1 MKNTM
6 KKIAISAAACM
17 VLSGGV
23 SADIIDP
30 TWFIEQGIGN
40 MTAIVE
46 EWKASDEKIKDM
58 ETKLRNKE
66 KNLSSTK
73 KAIENKNI
81 KSTTEGLHKLESRAS
96 TVEKNIQTLTKDLK
110 GTLNLKATT
119 TLVGGAINAYD
130 AGKSTGE
137 LAAKIQMGEA
147 SVRDYFN
154 TALSDLA
161 LAPVIGPAFGFA
173 SAFNDVEQT
182 YEATLD
188 KKREINQNY
197 LNMIQTEGELA
208 KYLILNG
215 VTDRLKNPFYS
226 AKLANAKNADEIES
240 IIRLAI
246 NENNQA
252 IQNLRKSIEQ
262 DKKFIQANMKT
273 TLWGIE
279 VEADVMLKKTFLNS
293 LDMYDHIASDYL
305 KNPMTNEPL
314 LYASTAMEIIYNNN
328 VEKLRKVVNQ
338 IKVDFEHNQKTTKR
352 DKVAYDM
359 HEVETPVVLL
369 ASAKESDTMPLP
381 IMESWSSDAYLK
393 DALSTKVVDTTK
405 TIETT
410 RKLELD
416 RLLAKH
422 DVDIFLL
429 ADNTGSMGGLVG
441 SAQTNAQAILDALRA
456 DSRFSKV
463 NAQFGVGR
471 YLGDPSEYGETATSS
486 YQLLQPITNNDTAV
500 TTAINQWYASGG
512 GDWEEGNFYA
522 IQQVIDSGAPTPRN
536 TSLASGQV
544 TNWRTGAQKVIV
556 VFGDA
561 PSWQNS
567 VNEKELKALAIAA
580 GAKIVFID
588 TSGINVGQTSNVYAS
603 TSGQQMQDA
612 AVEIADAT
620 GGSYMR
626 LTDVSNIQDAV
637 LNAIYDAVA
646 DNKWTGGMV
655 SKIDSTVWRVRTPS
669 SVTASSDASGKILTF
684 TLTYPNQSDS
694 TFSINTASAAHVVGT
709 EYYQGSISDATS
721 IFGQD
726 MSGASV
732 FHADGDQDF
741 FRYILQNGS
750 STVEGYYGE
759 RLSSSSKLPTSGVS
773 SYDIRERVVSPYTK
787 TSYASDTMKLFVN
800 WATGKV
806 YGFDTNALMDSAEG
820 TAIFV
825 GDIDRAALE
834 ISGKYTF
841 KTRRLSASESS
852 NLPRVIKDA
861 MRDTTT
867 LQLYGN
873 AYPNG
878 MGGTFGATYYSESGT
893 PSLSSMMMSGYVN
906 TKTVAKSYTPSD
918 GEIWSGHAVGFVANR
933 STGAVA
939 IDASTTTDDVQMT
952 LKPSTG
958 EVKASITVTDGSTNR
973 TLTTDYT
980 DTNVYVNQNAFV
992 AMKDSG
998 SVPTYAA
1005 TTMSENDSYNY
1016 LSWGTWSTELSA
1028 SNKTVVDGSRWIAGT
1043 LTPTTSM
1050 PSSGTA
1056 TYNGTV
1062 QGMSY
1067 ESGALKT
1074 LNGTHTMNANF
1085 ASGTITG
1092 TMNVNYASIGA
1103 SYATTNL
1110 NAVSIS
1116 GNGFAGGL
1124 NGTDNTGSIKGSFYG
1139 PAANEIGGTWA
1150 LSKTGSSA
1158 AGIFAG
1164 KK

>member
-1 MKNTM
+1 M
-6 KKIAISAAACM
+6 KKIAISVAACM
-17 VLSGGV
+17 VLSGNMYG
-23 SADIIDP
+23 
-30 TWFIEQGIGN
+30 EQNITMSQIN
-40 MTAIVE
+40 PFEIRQAQ
-46 EWKASDEKIKDM
+46 KDALN
-58 ETKLRNKE
+58 TIKE
-66 KNLSSTK
+66 KYTQENVPYTTGANANHSVYKGTNLSGQCVSFTQNSRPELSAFTWDNAEGGPRAAYSHGFHVDNMPRIGAAFVRTDSPYNEYGHTGIVTSVKIIQKDDGTK
-73 KAIENKNI
+73 VYQFGITDANRNWNGKWTKDAHGNDITTDGKIRDAIWEIPYPDGVNSMQFIHEKENDYI
-81 KSTTEGLHKLESRAS
+81 KKLE
-96 TVEKNIQTLTKDLK
+96 TIK
-110 GTLNLKATT
+110 GYMT
-119 TLVGGAINAYD
+119 TLYDKRLLAREKEDGTVIKIDEYISQEYLKKFLLFTNEQMTNFLDLIELYKTELGRAIRPNAWE
-130 AGKSTGE
+130 GKINE
-137 LAAKIQMGEA
+137 LLLGKNK
-147 SVRDYFN
+147 DYF
-154 TALSDLA
+154 
-161 LAPVIGPAFGFA
+161 
-173 SAFNDVEQT
+173 
-182 YEATLD
+182 
-188 KKREINQNY
+188 
-197 LNMIQTEGELA
+197 LNE
-208 KYLILNG
+208 
-215 VTDRLKNPFYS
+215 
-226 AKLANAKNADEIES
+226 
-240 IIRLAI
+240 
-246 NENNQA
+246 
-252 IQNLRKSIEQ
+252 
-262 DKKFIQANMKT
+262 
-273 TLWGIE
+273 
-279 VEADVMLKKTFLNS
+279 LKKT
-293 LDMYDHIASDYL
+293 
-305 KNPMTNEPL
+305 NEWQTKHP
-314 LYASTAMEIIYNNN
+314 SGPNIG
-328 VEKLRKVVNQ
+328 Q
-338 IKVDFEHNQKTTKR
+338 ISEEETEWMNKFIKER
-352 DKVAYDM
+352 
-359 HEVETPVVLL
+359 ETPNRND
-369 ASAKESDTMPLP
+369 SFIKYREDQ
-381 IMESWSSDAYLK
+381 
-393 DALSTKVVDTTK
+393 ALQNALNTKAVDTTK
-405 TIETT
+405 KIETT
-410 RKLELD
+410 RKLEID
-416 RLLAKH
+416 RQLSQNA
-422 DVDIFLL
+422 VDIFFL
-429 ADNTGSMGGLVG
+429 ADNTGSMGGVVDAVK
-441 SAQTNAQAILDALRA
+441 SNVNAILTAIEGA
-456 DSRFSKV
+456 NYFKSV
-463 NAQFGVGR
+463 NFQYGVGH
-471 YLGDPSEYGETATSS
+471 YADDPVVIPNSPGTYE
-486 YQLLQPITNNDTAV
+486 LLQKVTNNKQLVAD
-500 TTAINQWYASGG
+500 AINKWDSNYGYGLESP
-512 GDWEEGNFYA
+512 FYA
-522 IQQVIDSGAPTPRN
+522 IQQILTNGAGTPRYNSVATNQDSGF
-536 TSLASGQV
+536 
-544 TNWRTGAQKVIV
+544 RTGVKKVIV
-556 VFGDA
+556 IFGDE
-561 PSWQNS
+561 PSYQNAI
-567 VNEKELKALAIAA
+567 NEKELRDLLKKNNATL
-580 GAKIVFID
+580 VFID
-588 TSGINVGQTSNVYAS
+588 SGYGSHSLNNSGNS
-603 TSGQQMQDA
+603 TYIVNATENEQMDGA
-612 AVEIADAT
+612 AQELADYT
-620 GGSYMR
+620 NGSYFQ
-626 LTDVSNIQDAV
+626 LIDTSKVQDAV
-637 LNAIYDAVA
+637 LLAIYDSIA
-646 DNKWTGGMV
+646 DNKWTGGMI
-655 SKIDSTVWRVRTPS
+655 SKIDGNDIWRVRTPS
-669 SVTASSDASGKILTF
+669 SVIASTKDGGDTLTF
-684 TLTYPNQSDS
+684 TLRYPNQIASNF
-694 TFSINTASAAHVVGT
+694 TVNTTTTAQVIGT
-709 EYYQGSISDATS
+709 GYYQGSITDAAN

-726 MSGASV
+726 MSSSSV
-732 FHADGDQDF
+732 FHSNTDLDF
-741 FRYILQNGS
+741 FRFILKNDYS
-750 STVEGYYGE
+750 VVEGYYGE

-773 SYDIRERVVSPYTK
+773 TYDIRERVVSPYTK

-806 YGFDTNALMDSAEG
+806 YGFDTNTLMDSVEG

-834 ISGKYTF
+834 ISGNYTF
-841 KTRRLSASESS
+841 KTRRLSVSENS

-918 GEIWSGHAVGFVANR
+918 GEVWSGHAVGFVANR

-939 IDASTTTDDVQMT
+939 IDSSTTTDDVQMT

-1028 SNKTVVDGSRWIAGT
+1028 SNKTVVDGSRWIAGK

-1092 TMNVNYASIGA
+1092 TMNINYASSSA